1 MKRSFCRV
9 LCILLC
15 CVLLLGISACT
26 RQDFPSSEPPVE
38 SQQTE
43 AIAETVGENVL
54 EQPLIEKEA
63 TCRKDETYHLKE
75 TSTHDN
81 IEEIVDN
88 VFRSDDDSFVEGT
101 YERRYSERYTVKGTR
116 VANDDGTFTQTGT
129 ITDEDGH
136 LESNWEL
143 VYADGD
149 ASNALRNADI
159 IIQQD
164 AYGNIVSV
172 CGSNE
177 TQNEDINPEYFTEN
191 WIDDRKPY
199 NTHQVE
205 DRNVNMISF
214 QELINL
220 YDGNGD
226 IIRVFDNS
234 FVWNDDG
241 SITSTNSAEYFQDY
255 DGCSK
260 GYKVRI
266 TSKDWADGTTS
277 ELREVVHDCDKN
289 GALIRIIEQ
298 SHVHNAD
305 GSTTSTE
312 SMEYFQDYEDIL
324 KGYKMNQITKTRADG
339 TTPESI
345 GEFTEPNGINTK
357 EHYIQNEDG
366 TDETHIETRKDG
378 VLIRIIEQSHVHNAD
393 GSTTSTESM
402 EYFQDYEDILKG
414 YKMNQITKTKADGTT
429 YEFHEEYTYPDGI
442 CYKSGFTTNANGAK
456 ENYFEEWKDGKK
468 VSK

>member
-1 MKRSFCRV
+1 MKRYFC
-9 LCILLC
+9 LEMCALLC

-43 AIAETVGENVL
+43 ATAETMGENGQ
-54 EQPLIEKEA
+54 EQKSS
-63 TCRKDETYHLKE
+63 KDETYHLKE

-149 ASNALRNADI
+149 ASNAPRNADM

-205 DRNVNMISF
+205 DRNINMISF
-214 QELINL
+214 RDLMNL

-226 IIRVFDNS
+226 LIRVFDDS

-241 SITSTNSAEYFQDY
+241 S
-255 DGCSK
+255 
-260 GYKVRI
+260 
-266 TSKDWADGTTS
+266 
-277 ELREVVHDCDKN
+277 
-289 GALIRIIEQ
+289 
-298 SHVHNAD
+298 
-305 GSTTSTE
+305 TTSTE
-312 SMEYFQDYEDIL
+312 SAEYLQDYEDIL
-324 KGYKMNQITKTRADG
+324 KGFKLKQITKTRADG
-339 TTPESI
+339 TTSELISY
-345 GEFTEPNGINTK
+345 FTEQDGSKVVESTIRND
-357 EHYIQNEDG
+357 DG
-366 TDETHIETRKDG
+366 TEETWNIKHYDEKEA
-378 VLIRIIEQSHVHNAD
+378 LIWFQEANTMWNAD
-393 GSTTSTESM
+393 GSTTRTNFV
-402 EYFQDYEDILKG
+402 EYLQDYEDILKG

>member
-15 CVLLLGISACT
+15 CVLLLGVSACT

-205 DRNVNMISF
+205 DRNINMISF
-214 QELINL
+214 RDLMNL

-226 IIRVFDNS
+226 LIRVFDDS

-241 SITSTNSAEYFQDY
+241 S
-255 DGCSK
+255 
-260 GYKVRI
+260 
-266 TSKDWADGTTS
+266 
-277 ELREVVHDCDKN
+277 
-289 GALIRIIEQ
+289 
-298 SHVHNAD
+298 
-305 GSTTSTE
+305 TTSTE
-312 SMEYFQDYEDIL
+312 SAEYLQDYEDIL
-324 KGYKMNQITKTRADG
+324 KGFKLKQITKTRADG
-339 TTPESI
+339 TTSELISY
-345 GEFTEPNGINTK
+345 FTEQDGSKVVESTIRND
-357 EHYIQNEDG
+357 DG
-366 TDETHIETRKDG
+366 TEETWNIKHYDEKEA
-378 VLIRIIEQSHVHNAD
+378 LIWFQEANTMWNAD
-393 GSTTSTESM
+393 GSTTRTNFV
-402 EYFQDYEDILKG
+402 EYLQDYEDILKG

>member
-15 CVLLLGISACT
+15 CVLLLGISACA
-26 RQDFPSSEPPVE
+26 RQDIASSEPPVE

-43 AIAETVGENVL
+43 ATAETMGENGQ
-54 EQPLIEKEA
+54 EQKSS
-63 TCRKDETYHLKE
+63 KDETYHLKE
-75 TSTHDN
+75 TSTYDN

-149 ASNALRNADI
+149 ASNALRNVDI

-191 WIDDRKPY
+191 WKDNRKPY

-205 DRNVNMISF
+205 DRNINMISF
-214 QELINL
+214 RDLMNL

-226 IIRVFDNS
+226 LIRVFDNS
-234 FVWNDDG
+234 FVWNADG
-241 SITSTNSAEYFQDY
+241 SITSTNSAEYFQAY

-277 ELREVVHDCDKN
+277 ELQEVVYDCDEN

-298 SHVHNAD
+298 SHVQNAD
-305 GSTTSTE
+305 GGTTSTE
-312 SMEYFQDYEDIL
+312 SAEYFQDYEDIL

-339 TTPESI
+339 TTFESI
-345 GEFTEPNGINTK
+345 GDFTEPDGINTK

-393 GSTTSTESM
+393 GSTTSTESA

>member
-15 CVLLLGISACT
+15 CVLLLGISACA
-26 RQDFPSSEPPVE
+26 RQDIASSEPPVE

-43 AIAETVGENVL
+43 ATAETMGENGQ
-54 EQPLIEKEA
+54 EQKSS
-63 TCRKDETYHLKE
+63 KDETYHLKE

-149 ASNALRNADI
+149 ASNAPRNADI

-199 NTHQVE
+199 NTHQVD
-205 DRNVNMISF
+205 DRNINMISF
-214 QELINL
+214 RDLMNL

-226 IIRVFDNS
+226 LIGVFDNS
-234 FVWNDDG
+234 FVWNADG
-241 SITSTNSAEYFQDY
+241 SITSTNSAEYFQAY

-277 ELREVVHDCDKN
+277 ELQEVVHDCDKN

-298 SHVHNAD
+298 SHIQNND
-305 GSTTSTE
+305 GGTTSTE
-312 SMEYFQDYEDIL
+312 SAEYFQDYEDYL

-339 TTPESI
+339 TTSESI

-378 VLIRIIEQSHVHNAD
+378 VLIRIIEQSHVQNAD
-393 GSTTSTESM
+393 GSTTRTDFV
-402 EYFQDYEDILKG
+402 EYLQDYEDILKG
-414 YKMNQITKTKADGTT
+414 YKLKQITKTRADGTT

>member
-15 CVLLLGISACT
+15 CVLLLGISACA

-43 AIAETVGENVL
+43 AIAETLGENGQ
-54 EQPLIEKEA
+54 EQKSS
-63 TCRKDETYHLKE
+63 KDETYHLKE

-149 ASNALRNADI
+149 ASNAPRNADL

-191 WIDDRKPY
+191 WKDNRKPY

-205 DRNVNMISF
+205 DRNINMISF
-214 QELINL
+214 RDLMNL

-226 IIRVFDNS
+226 LIGVFDNS
-234 FVWNDDG
+234 FVWNADG
-241 SITSTNSAEYFQDY
+241 SITSTNSAEYFQAY

-277 ELREVVHDCDKN
+277 ELQEVVHDCDEN
-289 GALIRIIEQ
+289 GALIRIIEH
-298 SHVHNAD
+298 SHVQNAD
-305 GSTTSTE
+305 GGTTSIE
-312 SMEYFQDYEDIL
+312 SAEYFQDYEDIL

-339 TTPESI
+339 TTFESI
-345 GEFTEPNGINTK
+345 GDFTEPDGINTK

-393 GSTTSTESM
+393 GSTTSTESA
-402 EYFQDYEDILKG
+402 EYFQDYEDCLKG
-414 YKMNQITKTKADGTT
+414 YKMKQIKKDRADGTT
-429 YEFHEEYTYPDGI
+429 YEFHGEDWYPDGR
-442 CYKSGFTTNANGAK
+442 YSKAGFTTNANGAR
-456 ENYFEEWKDGKK
+456 ENYSEEWKDGKK
-468 VSK
+468 VSQ

>member
-1 MKRSFCRV
+1 MKRSFCRG

-149 ASNALRNADI
+149 ASNAPRNADM

-191 WIDDRKPY
+191 WIDDRKLY

-205 DRNVNMISF
+205 DRNINMISF
-214 QELINL
+214 RDLMNL

-226 IIRVFDNS
+226 LIRVFDDS

-241 SITSTNSAEYFQDY
+241 S
-255 DGCSK
+255 
-260 GYKVRI
+260 
-266 TSKDWADGTTS
+266 
-277 ELREVVHDCDKN
+277 
-289 GALIRIIEQ
+289 
-298 SHVHNAD
+298 
-305 GSTTSTE
+305 TTSTE
-312 SMEYFQDYEDIL
+312 SAEYLQDYEDIL
-324 KGYKMNQITKTRADG
+324 KGFKLKQITKTRADG
-339 TTPESI
+339 TTSELISY
-345 GEFTEPNGINTK
+345 FTEQDGSKVVESTIRND
-357 EHYIQNEDG
+357 DG
-366 TDETHIETRKDG
+366 TEETWNIKHYDEKEA
-378 VLIRIIEQSHVHNAD
+378 LIWFQEANTMWNAD
-393 GSTTSTESM
+393 GSTTRTNFV
-402 EYFQDYEDILKG
+402 EYLQDYEDILKG

>member
-15 CVLLLGISACT
+15 CVLLLGISACA
-26 RQDFPSSEPPVE
+26 RQDIASSEPPVE

-43 AIAETVGENVL
+43 ATAKTMGENGQ
-54 EQPLIEKEA
+54 EQKSS
-63 TCRKDETYHLKE
+63 KDETYHLKE

-149 ASNALRNADI
+149 ASNAPRNADM

-205 DRNVNMISF
+205 DRNINMISF
-214 QELINL
+214 RDLMNL

-226 IIRVFDNS
+226 LIRVFDDS

-241 SITSTNSAEYFQDY
+241 S
-255 DGCSK
+255 
-260 GYKVRI
+260 
-266 TSKDWADGTTS
+266 
-277 ELREVVHDCDKN
+277 
-289 GALIRIIEQ
+289 
-298 SHVHNAD
+298 
-305 GSTTSTE
+305 TTSTE
-312 SMEYFQDYEDIL
+312 SAEYLQDYEDIL
-324 KGYKMNQITKTRADG
+324 KGYK
-339 TTPESI
+339 
-345 GEFTEPNGINTK
+345 
-357 EHYIQNEDG
+357 
-366 TDETHIETRKDG
+366 
-378 VLIRIIEQSHVHNAD
+378 
-393 GSTTSTESM
+393 
-402 EYFQDYEDILKG
+402 LK
-414 YKMNQITKTKADGTT
+414 QITKTKADGTT

-468 VSK
+468 VSQ

>member
-101 YERRYSERYTVKGTR
+101 HERRYSERYTVKGTR

-149 ASNALRNADI
+149 ASNAPRNADM

-205 DRNVNMISF
+205 DRNINMISF
-214 QELINL
+214 RDLMNL

-226 IIRVFDNS
+226 LIRVFDDS

-241 SITSTNSAEYFQDY
+241 S
-255 DGCSK
+255 
-260 GYKVRI
+260 
-266 TSKDWADGTTS
+266 
-277 ELREVVHDCDKN
+277 
-289 GALIRIIEQ
+289 
-298 SHVHNAD
+298 
-305 GSTTSTE
+305 TTSTE
-312 SMEYFQDYEDIL
+312 SAEYLQDYEDIL
-324 KGYKMNQITKTRADG
+324 KGFKLKQITKTRADG
-339 TTPESI
+339 TTSELISY
-345 GEFTEPNGINTK
+345 FTEQDGSKVVESTIRND
-357 EHYIQNEDG
+357 DG
-366 TDETHIETRKDG
+366 TEETWNIKHYDEKEA
-378 VLIRIIEQSHVHNAD
+378 LIWFQEANTMWNAD
-393 GSTTSTESM
+393 GSTTRTNFV
-402 EYFQDYEDILKG
+402 EYLQDYEDILKG

>member
-149 ASNALRNADI
+149 ASNAPRNADM

-205 DRNVNMISF
+205 DRNINMISF
-214 QELINL
+214 RDLMNL

-226 IIRVFDNS
+226 LIRVFDDS

-241 SITSTNSAEYFQDY
+241 S
-255 DGCSK
+255 
-260 GYKVRI
+260 
-266 TSKDWADGTTS
+266 
-277 ELREVVHDCDKN
+277 
-289 GALIRIIEQ
+289 
-298 SHVHNAD
+298 
-305 GSTTSTE
+305 TTSTE
-312 SMEYFQDYEDIL
+312 SAEYLRDYEDIL
-324 KGYKMNQITKTRADG
+324 KGFKLKQITKTRADG
-339 TTPESI
+339 TTSELISY
-345 GEFTEPNGINTK
+345 FTEQDGSKVVESTIRND
-357 EHYIQNEDG
+357 DG
-366 TDETHIETRKDG
+366 TEETWNIKHYDEKEA
-378 VLIRIIEQSHVHNAD
+378 LIWFQEANTMWNAD
-393 GSTTSTESM
+393 GSTTRTNFV
-402 EYFQDYEDILKG
+402 EYLQDYEDILKG

>member
-43 AIAETVGENVL
+43 AIAETVGENGQ
-54 EQPLIEKEA
+54 EQKSS
-63 TCRKDETYHLKE
+63 KDETYHLKE

-149 ASNALRNADI
+149 ASNAPRNADM

-191 WIDDRKPY
+191 WIDDRKSY

-205 DRNVNMISF
+205 DRNINMISF
-214 QELINL
+214 RDLMNL

-226 IIRVFDNS
+226 LIRVFDDS

-241 SITSTNSAEYFQDY
+241 S
-255 DGCSK
+255 
-260 GYKVRI
+260 
-266 TSKDWADGTTS
+266 
-277 ELREVVHDCDKN
+277 
-289 GALIRIIEQ
+289 
-298 SHVHNAD
+298 
-305 GSTTSTE
+305 TTSTE
-312 SMEYFQDYEDIL
+312 SAEYLQDYEDIL
-324 KGYKMNQITKTRADG
+324 KGFKLKQITKTRADG
-339 TTPESI
+339 TTSELISY
-345 GEFTEPNGINTK
+345 FTEQDGSKVVESTIRND
-357 EHYIQNEDG
+357 DG
-366 TDETHIETRKDG
+366 TEETWNIKHYDEKEA
-378 VLIRIIEQSHVHNAD
+378 LIWFQEANTMWNAD
-393 GSTTSTESM
+393 GSTTRTNFV
-402 EYFQDYEDILKG
+402 EYLQDYEDILKG

>member
-43 AIAETVGENVL
+43 AIAETVGENGQ
-54 EQPLIEKEA
+54 EQKSS
-63 TCRKDETYHLKE
+63 KDETYHLKE

-149 ASNALRNADI
+149 ASNAPRNADM

-205 DRNVNMISF
+205 DRNINMISF
-214 QELINL
+214 RDLMNL

-226 IIRVFDNS
+226 LIRVFDDS

-241 SITSTNSAEYFQDY
+241 S
-255 DGCSK
+255 
-260 GYKVRI
+260 
-266 TSKDWADGTTS
+266 
-277 ELREVVHDCDKN
+277 
-289 GALIRIIEQ
+289 
-298 SHVHNAD
+298 
-305 GSTTSTE
+305 TTSTE
-312 SMEYFQDYEDIL
+312 SAEYLQDYEDIL
-324 KGYKMNQITKTRADG
+324 KGFKLKQITKTRADG
-339 TTPESI
+339 TTSELISY
-345 GEFTEPNGINTK
+345 FTEQDGSKVVESTIRND
-357 EHYIQNEDG
+357 DG
-366 TDETHIETRKDG
+366 TEETWNIKHYDEKEA
-378 VLIRIIEQSHVHNAD
+378 LIWFQEANTMWNAD
-393 GSTTSTESM
+393 GSTTRTIFV
-402 EYFQDYEDILKG
+402 EYLQDYEDILKG

>member
-205 DRNVNMISF
+205 DRNINMIF
-214 QELINL
+214 FRDLMNL

-226 IIRVFDNS
+226 LIRVFDDS

-241 SITSTNSAEYFQDY
+241 S
-255 DGCSK
+255 
-260 GYKVRI
+260 
-266 TSKDWADGTTS
+266 
-277 ELREVVHDCDKN
+277 
-289 GALIRIIEQ
+289 
-298 SHVHNAD
+298 
-305 GSTTSTE
+305 TTSTE
-312 SMEYFQDYEDIL
+312 SAEYLQDYEDIL
-324 KGYKMNQITKTRADG
+324 KGFKLKQITKTRADG
-339 TTPESI
+339 ITSELISY
-345 GEFTEPNGINTK
+345 FTEQDGSKVVESTIRND
-357 EHYIQNEDG
+357 DG
-366 TDETHIETRKDG
+366 TEETWNIKHYDEKEA
-378 VLIRIIEQSHVHNAD
+378 LIWFQEANTMWNAD
-393 GSTTSTESM
+393 GSTTRTNFV
-402 EYFQDYEDILKG
+402 EYLQDYEDILKG

>member
-43 AIAETVGENVL
+43 ANAETMGENGQ
-54 EQPLIEKEA
+54 EQKSS
-63 TCRKDETYHLKE
+63 KDETYHLKE

-164 AYGNIVSV
+164 ANGNIVSV

-298 SHVHNAD
+298 SHIQNND
-305 GSTTSTE
+305 GGTTSTE
-312 SMEYFQDYEDIL
+312 SAEYFQDYEDIL

-339 TTPESI
+339 TTSESI

-393 GSTTSTESM
+393 GSTTSTEST

>member
-15 CVLLLGISACT
+15 CVLLLGISACA
-26 RQDFPSSEPPVE
+26 RQDIASSEPPVE

-43 AIAETVGENVL
+43 ATAETMGENGQ
-54 EQPLIEKEA
+54 EQKSS
-63 TCRKDETYHLKE
+63 KDETYHLKE
-75 TSTHDN
+75 TSTYDN

-149 ASNALRNADI
+149 ASNAPRNADM

-205 DRNVNMISF
+205 DRNINMISF
-214 QELINL
+214 RDLMNL

-226 IIRVFDNS
+226 LIRVFDDS

-241 SITSTNSAEYFQDY
+241 STTSTESAEYLQDY
-255 DGCSK
+255 EDILK
-260 GYKVRI
+260 GFKLKQI
-266 TSKDWADGTTS
+266 TKTRADGTTFES
-277 ELREVVHDCDKN
+277 IGDFTEPDGSKVVESTIRNDDGTEETWNIKHYDEKE
-289 GALIRIIEQ
+289 ALIWFQE
-298 SHVHNAD
+298 VNTMWNAD
-305 GSTTSTE
+305 GSTTRTDFV
-312 SMEYFQDYEDIL
+312 EYLQDYEDIL
-324 KGYKMNQITKTRADG
+324 KGYK
-339 TTPESI
+339 
-345 GEFTEPNGINTK
+345 
-357 EHYIQNEDG
+357 
-366 TDETHIETRKDG
+366 
-378 VLIRIIEQSHVHNAD
+378 
-393 GSTTSTESM
+393 
-402 EYFQDYEDILKG
+402 LK
-414 YKMNQITKTKADGTT
+414 QITKTKADGTT

-468 VSK
+468 VSQ